1 MEAMHCANSSRST
14 KQMSNEEI
22 KVEVETEETPKKK
35 GNIISII
42 CVLIG
47 VICIGVAGYG
57 LYGIYADYKVGDDIY
72 KEVESEF
79 VQIHIPVEDTEV
91 ESTEVDSSSTEMQ
104 NTPEGPRGP
113 WYELASVDIAGLK
126 KQYPDVVGWILFENG
141 MISYPVMHSHSNDTY
156 LYTAYNGTESIGG
169 SIFVEAVHSGD
180 FSDTHTL
187 IYGHNMKNGSMFGK
201 LHYYRRSN
209 DYYEG
214 GQSRQYFLIY
224 TEEEILRYHI
234 FAYQEVNIESFVF
247 KEYFTSAKELG
258 NRLLANSRIRP
269 EVNIPEDGKIIT
281 LSTCTAGEENRF
293 VVSAVL
299 VARYNLA
306 DKTIIEE

>member
-1 MEAMHCANSSRST
+1 MNS
-14 KQMSNEEI
+14 EET
-22 KVEVETEETPKKK
+22 KVENETSPKKGK
-35 GNIISII
+35 NITSILCI
-42 CVLIG
+42 IIG
-47 VICIGVAGYG
+47 VICLGIAGYG
-57 LYGIYADYKVGDDIY
+57 LLGIYQDYKVGDDIY
-72 KEVESEF
+72 NEAESEF
-79 VQIHIPVEDTEV
+79 VQIHIPVEDV
-91 ESTEVDSSSTEMQ
+91 EDVSTETESSSSETVQ
-104 NTPEGPRGP
+104 GPTGP

-126 KQYPDVVGWILFENG
+126 TQYPDVVGWILFENG

-201 LHYYRRSN
+201 LHYYRRGN

-214 GQSRQYFLIY
+214 GQSRQYFLIF
-224 TEEEILRYHI
+224 TETEILRYHI
-234 FAYQEVNIESFVF
+234 FAYQEVTVDSFVF
-247 KEYFTSAKELG
+247 KEYFTSAQELG
-258 NRLLANSRIRP
+258 NRLLENSKIKP
-269 EVNIPEDGKIIT
+269 EVTIPEDGKIIT

-306 DKTIIEE
+306 DKTITEE

>member
-1 MEAMHCANSSRST
+1 MN
-14 KQMSNEEI
+14 NEEV
-22 KVEVETEETPKKK
+22 KVEMEIEETPKKK
-35 GNIISII
+35 INISSII
-42 CVLIG
+42 CILIG
-47 VICIGVAGYG
+47 AICIGVAGYG

-72 KEVESEF
+72 NEAESEF
-79 VQIHIPVEDTEV
+79 VQIHIPVEDTTDV
-91 ESTEVDSSSTEMQ
+91 STENGNGSSENT
-104 NTPEGPRGP
+104 NTPAGPSGP
-113 WYELASVDIAGLK
+113 WYELATVDIAGLK
-126 KQYPDVVGWILFENG
+126 NQYPDVVGWILFENG
-141 MISYPVMHSHSNDTY
+141 MISYPVMHADSNDTY

-224 TEEEILRYHI
+224 TETEILRYHI
-234 FAYQEVNIESFVF
+234 FAYQEVNVESFVF
-247 KEYFTSAKELG
+247 KEYFTSAQELG
-258 NRLLANSRIRP
+258 NRLLENSKIHP
-269 EVNIPEDGKIIT
+269 EVTIPENGKIIT
-281 LSTCTAGEENRF
+281 LSTCTAGDENRF